1 MQRQLERTSTYLL
14 ALCFIMEH
22 RKNCCTG
29 FITTSDYSLSPLRK
43 RATDITNNPQQNYIT
58 SKTFSIGTDG
68 RQNDSSRR
76 FEIYSRMFSLY
87 SAVDSNPNQ
96 NHPSSR
102 KEKTSRKSGS
112 DRKILK
118 FSRCIVL
125 LGSAGIILLT
135 TGRMRSIG
143 AIVCSSLLANTSCNT
158 LMTKITTRSK
168 CINKDGALN
177 DICESR
183 IGEDNKRISNA
194 LKQSR
199 RRKAW
204 MDQCLTSVEET
215 EERMADL
222 REKEAMAI
230 EAEQKE
236 KAKKWVQ
243 ATMKSSTKAREE
255 LNQIRSIRAEK
266 KRIAKRWAESM
277 VRSTGVDL

>member
-1 MQRQLERTSTYLL
+1 MQRQLERTSYLL

-43 RATDITNNPQQNYIT
+43 RATDITNNPQQNYIF

-68 RQNDSSRR
+68 RQKHSHRR
-76 FEIYSRMFSLY
+76 IEISSRMFSLY
-87 SAVDSNPNQ
+87 SAVESNQ

-102 KEKTSRKSGS
+102 QDKTSRKKVA
-112 DRKILK
+112 DRKSLK
-118 FSRCIVL
+118 VSRCIVL
-125 LGSAGIILLT
+125 VGSAGIMLLT

-143 AIVCSSLLANTSCNT
+143 AIVCSYLLANTSCNT
-158 LMTKITTRSK
+158 LMTKITIRSK
-168 CINKDGALN
+168 CINQTSAFN

-183 IGEDNKRISNA
+183 IWEGNKRISNA
-194 LKQSR
+194 SKQSR
-199 RRKAW
+199 RRNAW

-222 REKEAMAI
+222 KEKEAMTI

-243 ATMKSSTKAREE
+243 ATIRSSTEAREE
-255 LNQIRSIRAEK
+255 LNQTCSIRAEK
-266 KRIAKRWAESM
+266 KRISKRWAESM